1 MSGFQLG
8 ASGMLYIP
16 VGVPTV
22 VIKASHFLA
31 CVILNLTNYISRIST
46 SDVKVRFERVLHE
59 PRVLVCAALVAYSAL
74 CSQREHV
81 LSCFTLSFLCLCCEG
96 ASDSVLCFNLDFF
109 WSHLCDNWSLTS
121 ILCSFAP
128 SALHAVRLS
137 LFSLLLVNL
146 YKRIKVNPTGRL

>member
-81 LSCFTLSFLCLCCEG
+81 LSCF
-96 ASDSVLCFNLDFF
+96 
-109 WSHLCDNWSLTS
+109 
-121 ILCSFAP
+121 I
-128 SALHAVRLS
+128 
-137 LFSLLLVNL
+137 LLVSYVCVARVPQTQFCVL
-146 YKRIKVNPTGRL
+146 ILIFFGATYVIIGR